1 MIDKAAVQPN
11 GKTGHG
17 APAPAVFVGKRA
29 PSRVWWIIIAVIA
42 AIALSAAFWFWLRGS
57 QSAPAYSTVP
67 LLRQD
72 LSQTVTA
79 SGTVN
84 PQNTVSVG
92 TQVSGTIQSIYVD
105 FNSRVH
111 VGEVL
116 ARLDPSTV
124 QTQLDQA
131 LATLAQVRAQAAV
144 AGESVTGARFSVS
157 AATAAAAAVNASIA
171 RAQSALV
178 LARQTLSRDRA
189 LLAHGY
195 ISQAQFDADQAN
207 EIASDSALRSA
218 QASAAQSNAQALQS
232 ASGANGT
239 AGSAQAAQAAVQAAE
254 ATVRQ
259 DELNLQRTVIQSPV
273 DGTVVARNVSI
284 GQTVAASFQTP
295 TLFTVAQDLKKMEVD
310 IAVGEP
316 DIGNV
321 RPGERV
327 TFTVLAY
334 PGRTF
339 HGTVS
344 QVRVNPAT
352 VANVVTYTVI
362 VLVANNDRK
371 LLPGMTA
378 NASITVATA
387 KNALVVPAQALAF
400 RSKAAGTSPW
410 GKVLAGT
417 GGAIVAGRNGTIFV
431 LRNGTPER
439 VSVHVDLVAGTQ
451 AAVSPLRGSLRAG
464 DAVILG
470 DGSSL
475 GQPSRSGAPPIG
487 LGRAIR

>member
-1 MIDKAAVQPN
+1 MIDTAVTKPN
-11 GKTGHG
+11 GKTPHVIGPPPVTG
-17 APAPAVFVGKRA
+17 RKAVPRRLWLAG
-29 PSRVWWIIIAVIA
+29 IAVLLVA
-42 AIALSAAFWFWLRGS
+42 VSAGAWFWLRRS
-57 QSAPAYSTVP
+57 QSAPVYVTVP
-67 LLRQD
+67 LAKQD
-72 LSQTVTA
+72 LLQTVTA

-111 VGEVL
+111 VGEIL
-116 ARLDPSTV
+116 AKLDPSTV

-131 LATLAQVRAQAAV
+131 LATLAQIRAQAVA
-144 AGESVTGARFSVS
+144 AGESASGAKFSVN
-157 AATAAAAAVNASIA
+157 AATAAAASANASVT
-171 RAQSALV
+171 RAQSALT
-178 LARQTLSRDRA
+178 LAQQTLSRDRA
-189 LLAHGY
+189 LLVNGY

-207 EIASDSALRSA
+207 ETASDSAMRSA
-218 QASAAQSNAQALQS
+218 QAAAAQYSAQTMQS
-232 ASGANGT
+232 ASGA
-239 AGSAQAAQAAVQAAE
+239 AGSTSNAQAAQAAVQAAE

-259 DELNLQRTVIQSPV
+259 DQLNLQRTIIQSPV

-284 GQTVAASFQTP
+284 GQTVASSFQTP

-316 DIGNV
+316 DIGDV
-321 RPGERV
+321 HPGESV

-334 PGRTF
+334 PARSF
-339 HGTVS
+339 RGTVS

-362 VLVANNDRK
+362 VLVSNNDSK

-378 NASITVATA
+378 NASITIAAA
-387 KNALVVPAQALAF
+387 KDAFVVPAQALAY
-400 RSKAAGTSPW
+400 RSKASAGSAW

-417 GGAIVAGRNGTIFV
+417 AGAVVAGGNGTVFV
-431 LRNGTPER
+431 LRNGAPEP
-439 VSVHVDLVAGTQ
+439 VTVHVALVAGTQ
-451 AAVSPLRGSLRAG
+451 VAISPLRGSLHLG
-464 DAVILG
+464 DPIILS

-475 GQPSRSGAPPIG
+475 TQTPRSGTPPAG